1 MLDALPTIDT
11 SIITVTSSKRLV
23 CFVESGGN
31 GKHKPYAM
39 DGKED
44 EKKGRGGNIFGRLE
58 VKRCRKTNETVGSED
73 RVAIVVAIIRF
84 SELICA
90 FLLSCEILRLGERRR
105 EKENNNIRMKK
116 KMFS

>member
-39 DGKED
+39 DEKED
-44 EKKGRGGNIFGRLE
+44 EKREGRKYLWTI
-58 VKRCRKTNETVGSED
+58 KDKKTQKNERNWIED
-73 RVAIVVAIIRF
+73 RVAIVVAII
-84 SELICA
+84 
-90 FLLSCEILRLGERRR
+90 
-105 EKENNNIRMKK
+105 
-116 KMFS
+116 

>member
-44 EKKGRGGNIFGRLE
+44 EKKGGE
-58 VKRCRKTNETVGSED
+58 ETSLD
-73 RVAIVVAIIRF
+73 D
-84 SELICA
+84 
-90 FLLSCEILRLGERRR
+90 
-105 EKENNNIRMKK
+105 
-116 KMFS
+116 